1 MYRDAPEA
9 WKCVSCLKAAR
20 EPCVYWDSQHSQE
33 IPILDLHIPG
43 NALLVYTWSL
53 HANTLEKSINP
64 LIKGISEIVG
74 TTQAN
79 FSPERFY
86 LTKMTLDGHRV
97 APLTTNRAESFIRK
111 IKDEPIVIIDSHAAS
126 DSGQI
131 VVEPPRP
138 GRLAKANYLM
148 QVLEIGMA
156 STKKALK
163 VLIISTCG
171 PAYES
176 LAIRGECKQLI
187 MNNRFDLIVLPTA
200 TNLIT
205 SITTPATVRL
215 IQCLGVF
222 GLSII
227 DAIEEAFGGQ
237 RILGKH
243 TMWHCV
249 FKREIKDSMPNAS
262 RALNDVTFCYG
273 PWSRKP
279 FGIDPPKCIQCHGLT
294 MVDYHSGHKKK
305 APKVTFVCID
315 KDWVNPLQKKRP
327 Q

>member
-20 EPCVYWDSQHSQE
+20 EPCVYWDPQHSQE
-33 IPILDLHIPG
+33 IPIPDLHIPG

-74 TTQAN
+74 TTHAN
-79 FSPERFY
+79 FSPERFC

-111 IKDEPIVIIDSHAAS
+111 FKDEPIVMVFVIDSHAAS

-131 VVEPPRP
+131 DVEPPSP
-138 GRLAKANYLM
+138 GHLAKANYLM
-148 QVLEIGMA
+148 QVLEIGIAKSLQDTIA

-163 VLIISTCG
+163 VLVISTCG

-187 MNNRFDLIVLPTA
+187 MNNHFDLIVLPTA

-205 SITTPATVRL
+205 SITTPATV
-215 IQCLGVF
+215 
-222 GLSII
+222 
-227 DAIEEAFGGQ
+227 
-237 RILGKH
+237 
-243 TMWHCV
+243 
-249 FKREIKDSMPNAS
+249 
-262 RALNDVTFCYG
+262 
-273 PWSRKP
+273 
-279 FGIDPPKCIQCHGLT
+279 
-294 MVDYHSGHKKK
+294 
-305 APKVTFVCID
+305 
-315 KDWVNPLQKKRP
+315 
-327 Q
+327 